1 MALINRVAR
10 LFKADF
16 HAVLDR
22 IEEPEQLLKQAIR
35 DMESELVAAGERIA
49 DCSREQQALDARIA
63 EIRASA
69 AGSEAELDLCF
80 RSGKDDLARGLIR
93 RRLEG
98 ERVLKRLRSRH
109 ESNQA
114 FLEEER
120 RHLDDNR
127 RALEALRQ
135 KAGVFTHRP
144 ASREGLED
152 AAWLARDF
160 EVGDDEIEIAFLKEQ
175 SARSAS

>member
-35 DMESELVAAGERIA
+35 EMEAELAAAEARIG
-49 DCSREQQALDARIA
+49 DCTREQQALGARMA
-63 EIRASA
+63 EIRTSA
-69 AGSEAELDLCF
+69 AGSDAELDLCF

-109 ESNQA
+109 ESNEA
-114 FLEEER
+114 FLADER
-120 RHLDDNR
+120 KQLDDNR

-135 KAGVFTHRP
+135 KAEVFTHRP
-144 ASREGLED
+144 PARDGFDD
-152 AAWLARDF
+152 ATWLARELD
-160 EVGDDEIEIAFLKEQ
+160 VSDDEIEIAFLREQ
-175 SARSAS
+175 SARSGS